1 VRLLLDTHVAIWVI
15 QEDRRLPG
23 RVNSLIADARNEV
36 WVSAVSIWEI
46 AVKFALDRRGLGRM
60 PVSGPRALQIFKD
73 TNFELLDLTPEHA
86 LAVADL
92 PQIHADPFDR
102 LLVAQSIAEPMRLI
116 THDET
121 VARYNDTIILF

>member
-1 VRLLLDTHVAIWVI
+1 MRLLLDTHVAIWVI
-15 QEDRRLPG
+15 QEDRRLTG
-23 RVNSLIADARNEV
+23 QVNNLIVDTRNEV

-60 PVSGPRALQIFKD
+60 PVSGSRALQIFRE
-73 TNFELLDLTPEHA
+73 TNFQLLDLTPEHA
-86 LAVADL
+86 LVVADL

-102 LLVAQSIAEPMRLI
+102 LLVAQSIAEPMRLV

-121 VARYNDTIILF
+121 VSRYNDTIIFF